1 MRFRCKVCHFRVNI
15 YPSYSP
21 DNRLIRFSCPRC
33 LASGTFRNRDYV
45 PFLFVRVIRLASRQY
60 VGVLSSSQLRL
71 GGARLGL
78 KPPIN
83 VLDSAEHR
91 YKPKPKYS

>member
-1 MRFRCKVCHFRVNI
+1 MRFRCKVCRCRVNFH
-15 YPSYSP
+15 PSFSR
-21 DNRLIRFSCPRC
+21 DNRRIFFRCPNC
-33 LASGTFRNRDYV
+33 LASGSFRNKDFV
-45 PFLFVRVIRLASRQY
+45 PPLFVKHIRLASRQY